1 MPTRYKRSIL
11 HMVIGKLGKLEFCES
26 SFFGCSPQSEVKK
39 VESNLPKV
47 GLNSVL
53 ISALSPFRGI

>member
-1 MPTRYKRSIL
+1 MI
-11 HMVIGKLGKLEFCES
+11 IGKLEFCEFL
-26 SFFGCSPQSEVKK
+26 SFFGCSLQSEVKK
-39 VESNLPKV
+39 VKSNLPKV